1 MATTTFHTYPDLVTE
16 SADRKAATCWGSAR
30 SAADA
35 VAATIRRDGQA
46 IVLRVRHGDTW
57 HNGLA
62 PGGLG

>member
-1 MATTTFHTYPDLVTE
+1 MATTTFYTYPDLVTE
-16 SADRKAATCWGSAR
+16 SADRKAATCWGSAC

-35 VAATIRRDGQA
+35 VAATIHRDT
-46 IVLRVRHGDTW
+46 R